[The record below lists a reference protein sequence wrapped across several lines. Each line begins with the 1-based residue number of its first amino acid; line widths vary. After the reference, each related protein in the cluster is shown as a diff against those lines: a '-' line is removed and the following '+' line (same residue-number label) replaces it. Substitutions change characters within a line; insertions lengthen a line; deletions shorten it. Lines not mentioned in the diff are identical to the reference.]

1 MKSKKFIIN
10 VTIIFLLALSINGC
24 EKKSQKLSDVEKKVN
39 IIQHQ
44 YNSEEFELIY
54 DQASEGFKKVATKK
68 GFVKFMR
75 GKFNYLGK
83 FTSSKI
89 LFSKEKD
96 GVIVNVTYISV
107 YEKYTLAEN
116 ITFKDEKNGNGL
128 RLLQYTVDTGGK
140 IVPVTKTENSM
151 RVDIKAN

>member
-1 MKSKKFIIN
+1 
-10 VTIIFLLALSINGC
+10 
-24 EKKSQKLSDVEKKVN
+24 
-39 IIQHQ
+39 
-44 YNSEEFELIY
+44 
-54 DQASEGFKKVATKK
+54 
-68 GFVKFMR
+68 
-75 GKFNYLGK
+75 
-83 FTSSKI
+83 
-89 LFSKEKD
+89 
-96 GVIVNVTYISV
+96 VNVTYISV